1 MNWFM
6 DILRGIVIGVANI
19 IPGVSG
25 GTMAVSMGVYDKFIG
40 AINNIFK
47 KFKQSITDILP
58 LGIGMLAG
66 IFGFAFF
73 ITFCLDN
80 HPLAT
85 NFAFIGLIVG
95 GLPAIF
101 KRMSVKKAGVPGLI
115 FFVIFFALIVILPL
129 LAPSQDRDLS
139 MTIGNIIILFFV
151 GALASATMVIP
162 GVSGSMVLLILG
174 YYNPVMTALKSI
186 VGGNLSA
193 IGFMIPVALGIV
205 VGIFAVAKL
214 LEVLLQ
220 KYTNQTYCAI
230 LGLVLA
236 SPVALLLQGNNPSL
250 LASID
255 FGTAIVSALSLVVGI
270 AIAYFLSKGEKQK

>member
-6 DILRGIVIGVANI
+6 DILRGIGIGVANI